1 MDRRALLQSG
11 LAAGTLTLSGQAW
24 AGQAK
29 AAEPALIPIRVDP
42 AEVFRTTVCLRP
54 FRATG
59 PRIETEALGHKTVV
73 HNYGHGGSGWSL
85 SWGSAAE
92 AVRLALEA
100 HPSSP
105 KKIAV
110 VGAGALGLTAAITA
124 QRAGAD
130 VTIHARE
137 RFPYVR
143 SARATGSWT
152 PDSRVAKTAAVAPG
166 FGDVWERMARTS
178 LSMHQSFIGVAG
190 NPVEWMDYYILRDAP
205 PAPSSSSS
213 PPPPDTSPD
222 PGFIEL
228 GDRLSNTMPHGVDLS
243 PDGLPFAAAS
253 IRRNVTMTFNVT
265 DYSHQLESDFQL
277 AGGRFEYADFQ
288 SPADLLKLREHVLI
302 NCTGY
307 GARALWTDETITPV
321 RGQIVWLTPQ
331 EGVHYGM
338 YHQGLSV
345 LARRDGIVVQAL
357 GPDDNFGFGDD
368 NETADPVAAQ
378 AAIEQLKRFYK
389 V

>member
-11 LAAGTLTLSGQAW
+11 LAAGTLALSGTAW
-24 AGQAK
+24 ARQVE
-29 AAEPALIPIRVDP
+29 AAEPALIPIRTGP

-54 FRATG
+54 FRAMG
-59 PRIETEALGHKTVV
+59 PRIEAERLGHKTVV

-92 AVRLALEA
+92 AVRLALESYPGK
-100 HPSSP
+100 PSSP

-110 VGAGALGLTAAITA
+110 IGAGAIGLTAAITA

-130 VTIHARE
+130 VTVYARE

-166 FGDVWERMARTS
+166 FGDFWERMARTS
-178 LSMHQSFIGVAG
+178 LAMHQSFIGVAG

-205 PAPSSSSS
+205 QASAPPA
-213 PPPPDTSPD
+213 DAAPD

-228 GDRLSNTMPHGVDLS
+228 NSRLADSLPHGADL
-243 PDGLPFAAAS
+243 PADGLPFAAAS
-253 IRRNVTMTFNVT
+253 LRRNVIMTFNVT
-265 DYSHQLESDFQL
+265 DYSHQLESDFEA

-288 SPADLLKLREHVLI
+288 SPADLLKLKEQVLI

-307 GARALWTDETITPV
+307 GARALWKDESLTPV

-368 NETADPVAAQ
+368 NETADPAAAQ
-378 AAIEQLKRFYK
+378 AAVDQVKSFYK
-389 V
+389 A